1 MAMDRHETLAMTV
14 KQMVVKVRHE
24 TLAMTMIEVFVKA
37 RQPMADVAVQFNDKS
52 TQDKPPTTLPDDSI
66 T

>member
-1 MAMDRHETLAMTV
+1 MDRHDTLAMS
-14 KQMVVKVRHE
+14 
-24 TLAMTMIEVFVKA
+24 MIEVFVTV
-37 RQPMADVAVQFNDKS
+37 RQPIADVAVQFNDKN

>member
-1 MAMDRHETLAMTV
+1 MTV
-14 KQMVVKVRHE
+14 NQMVVKVRHN
-24 TLAMTMIEVFVKA
+24 TLAMTMIEVFVTA
-37 RQPMADVAVQFNDKS
+37 RQPMTGAAVQFNDKS